1 MDELNILNSQ
11 LTRMR
16 QMNNF
21 YHKQFLLDLRL
32 LFFFTVIFFY
42 LSRTNINALLIIP
55 FVSLFG
61 AVLLS
66 FHAHY
71 LIFSRNYSQFLE
83 EKINK
88 INGNDVLIGH
98 KLENSYL
105 FPIQDRKIVVAKL
118 GTDFTWFSFVTLF
131 ITFLGISAYIF
142 ALRELIIIKYDVF
155 YIYFLLLITLVTLFI
170 GIWWFLLGNGEKKLE
185 KVFYEYR

>member
-1 MDELNILNSQ
+1 MDELNILNTQ

-55 FVSLFG
+55 FISLFG

-71 LIFSRNYSQFLE
+71 LIFSRHYSQFLE

-88 INGNDVLIGH
+88 ITGYDLLIGH

-131 ITFLGISAYIF
+131 ITFFGISAYIF
-142 ALRELIIIKYDVF
+142 ALRELIFIKYDVI
-155 YIYFLLLITLVTLFI
+155 YIFFLVLITLVTLFF

>member
-1 MDELNILNSQ
+1 MDEINILNSQ
-11 LTRMR
+11 LTRIR

-21 YHKQFLLDLRL
+21 YHKQFLLDVRL
-32 LFFFTVIFFY
+32 LFFFTVIFLY
-42 LSRTNINALLIIP
+42 LSHTNINALSIIP
-55 FVSLFG
+55 FICLFG
-61 AVLLS
+61 SVLLS

-71 LIFSRNYSQFLE
+71 LIFTRNYSQFLE

-88 INGNDVLIGH
+88 IYGNDILIAH

-118 GTDFTWFSFVTLF
+118 GNDFTWFGFVTLF
-131 ITFLGISAYIF
+131 ITFFGIFTYIY
-142 ALRELIIIKYDVF
+142 ALRDLIIIKYDV
-155 YIYFLLLITLVTLFI
+155 IYLFFLVLITLVTLFF

>member
-71 LIFSRNYSQFLE
+71 LIFSRNYSQYLE

>member
-11 LTRMR
+11 LTRIR

-21 YHKQFLLDLRL
+21 YHKQFLLDVRL
-32 LFFFTVIFFY
+32 LFFFTIIFFY
-42 LSRTNINALLIIP
+42 LSASNINALLIIP
-55 FVSLFG
+55 FISLFG
-61 AVLLS
+61 SVLLS

-71 LIFSRNYSQFLE
+71 LIFTRNYSQLLE

-88 INGNDVLIGH
+88 ITGKDILIGH

-105 FPIQDRKIVVAKL
+105 FPIQDKKIVVAKL
-118 GTDFTWFSFVTLF
+118 GIDFTWFGFVTLF
-131 ITFLGISAYIF
+131 ITFLGISAYIY
-142 ALRELIIIKYDVF
+142 ALREIIIMKYAVIYLVF
-155 YIYFLLLITLVTLFI
+155 LVLITLVTLFF

-185 KVFYEYR
+185 KVFYEFR

>member
-55 FVSLFG
+55 FISLFG

-71 LIFSRNYSQFLE
+71 LIFTRNYSQFLE

-88 INGNDVLIGH
+88 ITGNDVLIGH

-118 GTDFTWFSFVTLF
+118 GSDFTWFSFVTLF

-142 ALRELIIIKYDVF
+142 ALRELIIIKYDVI
-155 YIYFLLLITLVTLFI
+155 YIFFLVLITLVTLFF

>member
-32 LFFFTVIFFY
+32 LFFFTIIFFY
-42 LSRTNINALLIIP
+42 LSRTNINALLIVP
-55 FVSLFG
+55 FISLFG

-71 LIFSRNYSQFLE
+71 LIFTRNYSQFLE

-88 INGNDVLIGH
+88 ITGNDVLIGH

-105 FPIQDRKIVVAKL
+105 FPIQHRKIVVAKL
-118 GTDFTWFSFVTLF
+118 GSDFTWFSFVTLF

-142 ALRELIIIKYDVF
+142 ALRELIIMKYDV
-155 YIYFLLLITLVTLFI
+155 IYLFFLVLITLVTLFV

>member
-55 FVSLFG
+55 FISLFG

-71 LIFSRNYSQFLE
+71 LIFTRNYSQFLE

-88 INGNDVLIGH
+88 ITGNDVLIGH

-118 GTDFTWFSFVTLF
+118 GSDFTWFSFVTLF

-142 ALRELIIIKYDVF
+142 ALRELIIIKYDV
-155 YIYFLLLITLVTLFI
+155 IYLFFLVLITLVTLFF

>member
-21 YHKQFLLDLRL
+21 YHKQFLLDVRL
-32 LFFFTVIFFY
+32 LFFFTIIFFY
-42 LSRTNINALLIIP
+42 LSDTNSHALLIIP
-55 FVSLFG
+55 FISLFG
-61 AVLLS
+61 SVLLS

-71 LIFSRNYSQFLE
+71 LIFTRNYSQFLE

-88 INGNDVLIGH
+88 INGSDVLIGH

-155 YIYFLLLITLVTLFI
+155 YIYFLLLITSVTLFI

>member
-21 YHKQFLLDLRL
+21 YHKQFLLDVRL
-32 LFFFTVIFFY
+32 LFFFTIIFFY
-42 LSRTNINALLIIP
+42 LSGSNINALLIIP
-55 FVSLFG
+55 FISLFG
-61 AVLLS
+61 SVLLS

-71 LIFSRNYSQFLE
+71 LIFTRNYTQFLE

-88 INGNDVLIGH
+88 ITGKDILIGH

-105 FPIQDRKIVVAKL
+105 FPIQDKKIVVAKL
-118 GTDFTWFSFVTLF
+118 GSDFTWFGFVTLF
-131 ITFLGISAYIF
+131 ITFLGISAYIY
-142 ALRELIIIKYDVF
+142 ALSELIIMKYPVIYLVF
-155 YIYFLLLITLVTLFI
+155 LVLITLVTLFF

-185 KVFYEYR
+185 KVFYEFR

>member
-1 MDELNILNSQ
+1 MDEINILNNQ

-21 YHKQFLLDLRL
+21 YHKQFLLDVRL
-32 LFFFTVIFFY
+32 LFFFTIIFFY
-42 LSRTNINALLIIP
+42 LSSTNINALLIIP
-55 FVSLFG
+55 FISLFG
-61 AVLLS
+61 SVLLS

-71 LIFSRNYSQFLE
+71 LIFTRNYSEFLE

-88 INGNDVLIGH
+88 INGSDVLIAH

-105 FPIQDRKIVVAKL
+105 FPIKDRKLVVVKL
-118 GTDFTWFSFVTLF
+118 GSDFTWFGFVTLF

-155 YIYFLLLITLVTLFI
+155 YIFFILLITLVTLFI

>member
-55 FVSLFG
+55 FISLFG

-71 LIFSRNYSQFLE
+71 LIFTRNYSQFLE

-88 INGNDVLIGH
+88 ITGNDVLIGH

-118 GTDFTWFSFVTLF
+118 GSDFTWFSFVTLF

-142 ALRELIIIKYDVF
+142 ALRELIIIKYDVI
-155 YIYFLLLITLVTLFI
+155 YIFFLVLITLVTLFV

>member
-1 MDELNILNSQ
+1 M
-11 LTRMR
+11 
-16 QMNNF
+16 
-21 YHKQFLLDLRL
+21 

-71 LIFSRNYSQFLE
+71 LIFTRNYSQFLE

-131 ITFLGISAYIF
+131 ITFFGISAYIF
-142 ALRELIIIKYDVF
+142 ALRELIFIKYDVF
-155 YIYFLLLITLVTLFI
+155 YIFFLLLITLVTLFF

>member
-21 YHKQFLLDLRL
+21 YHKQFLLDVRL
-32 LFFFTVIFFY
+32 LFFFTIIFFY
-42 LSRTNINALLIIP
+42 LSDTNSHALLIIP
-55 FVSLFG
+55 FISLFG
-61 AVLLS
+61 SVLLS

-71 LIFSRNYSQFLE
+71 LIFTRNYSQFLE

-88 INGNDVLIGH
+88 ITEKDILIGH

-105 FPIQDRKIVVAKL
+105 FPIQDKKIVVAKL
-118 GTDFTWFSFVTLF
+118 GRDFTWFGFVTLF
-131 ITFLGISAYIF
+131 ITFLGIFAYIF
-142 ALRELIIIKYDVF
+142 ALRELIIMKYEVIYLVF
-155 YIYFLLLITLVTLFI
+155 LVLITLVTLFF

>member
-55 FVSLFG
+55 FISLFG

-142 ALRELIIIKYDVF
+142 ALRELIIMKYDVF
-155 YIYFLLLITLVTLFI
+155 YIYFLLLITSVTLFI

>member
-1 MDELNILNSQ
+1 MDEINILNSQ
-11 LTRMR
+11 LTRIR

-21 YHKQFLLDLRL
+21 YHKQFLLDVRL

-55 FVSLFG
+55 FLSLFG
-61 AVLLS
+61 SVLLS

-71 LIFSRNYSQFLE
+71 LIFTRNYSQFLE

-118 GTDFTWFSFVTLF
+118 GSDFTWFGFVTLF

-142 ALRELIIIKYDVF
+142 ALRELIIMKYDV
-155 YIYFLLLITLVTLFI
+155 IYLFFLVLITLVTLFV

>member
-42 LSRTNINALLIIP
+42 LSRTNINALQIIP
-55 FVSLFG
+55 FISLFG

-71 LIFSRNYSQFLE
+71 LIFTRNYSQFLE

-155 YIYFLLLITLVTLFI
+155 YIYFLLLITSVTLFI

>member
-55 FVSLFG
+55 FISLFG

-142 ALRELIIIKYDVF
+142 ALRELIIMKYDVF

>member
-1 MDELNILNSQ
+1 MDEINILNSQ
-11 LTRMR
+11 LTRIR

-21 YHKQFLLDLRL
+21 YHKQFLLDVRL

-55 FVSLFG
+55 FISLFG
-61 AVLLS
+61 SVLLS

-71 LIFSRNYSQFLE
+71 LIFTRNYSQFLE

-88 INGNDVLIGH
+88 IIGNDLLIGH

-105 FPIQDRKIVVAKL
+105 FPIQDRKIVVVDYVYGTICYYTTFKGSKCRFLHVTFSSLEAKP
-118 GTDFTWFSFVTLF
+118 
-131 ITFLGISAYIF
+131 
-142 ALRELIIIKYDVF
+142 
-155 YIYFLLLITLVTLFI
+155 
-170 GIWWFLLGNGEKKLE
+170 LGNRTFHQKDKILL
-185 KVFYEYR
+185 RSWPP

>member
-155 YIYFLLLITLVTLFI
+155 YIFFLLLITLVTLFV

>member
-55 FVSLFG
+55 FISLFG

>member
-55 FVSLFG
+55 FISLFG

-88 INGNDVLIGH
+88 ITEKDILIGH

-105 FPIQDRKIVVAKL
+105 FPIQDKKIVVAKL
-118 GTDFTWFSFVTLF
+118 GSDFTWFGFVTLF

-142 ALRELIIIKYDVF
+142 ALRELIIMKYEVIYLVF
-155 YIYFLLLITLVTLFI
+155 LVLITLVTLFY

>member
-1 MDELNILNSQ
+1 MDEINILNSQ

-21 YHKQFLLDLRL
+21 YHKQFLLDVRL

-55 FVSLFG
+55 FISLFG
-61 AVLLS
+61 SVLLS

-71 LIFSRNYSQFLE
+71 LIFTRNYSQFLE

-88 INGNDVLIGH
+88 INGNDVLIAH

-105 FPIQDRKIVVAKL
+105 FPIQENKIVVAKL
-118 GTDFTWFSFVTLF
+118 GKEFTWFGFFTLF
-131 ITFLGISAYIF
+131 ITFLGISSYSYAVR
-142 ALRELIIIKYDVF
+142 LLIIMKYDVN
-155 YIYFLLLITLVTLFI
+155 YLIFLCFITLITLIF

-185 KVFYEYR
+185 KVFDEYR